1 MRTLWLVA
9 ICAIGARE
17 RCHGFAGDSLMPLP
31 LSIPINIDQ
40 KLYAL
45 LQEILR
51 RSVDGTVVPLFVDY
65 SGQRV
70 LIGAISASSA
80 NQGKLEVT
88 GDIKI
93 IGNATNG
100 LLMSAAS
107 GNLWRLTIEEAT
119 GDDGSTFATPRLTR
133 VS

>member
-1 MRTLWLVA
+1 
-9 ICAIGARE
+9 
-17 RCHGFAGDSLMPLP
+17 MPLP
-31 LSIPINIDQ
+31 LTIPLNVDQ
-40 KLYAL
+40 SLYAL
-45 LQEILR
+45 FQEILR
-51 RSVDGTVVPLFVDY
+51 RSVDGTVVPIFIDY
-65 SGQRV
+65 SNQRV

-80 NQGKLEVT
+80 NQGKVEVT

-107 GNLWRLTIEEAT
+107 GNLWRMTIEEAT
-119 GDDGSTFATPRLTR
+119 GEDGSTYAIPRFTR

>member
-1 MRTLWLVA
+1 
-9 ICAIGARE
+9 
-17 RCHGFAGDSLMPLP
+17 MPLP
-31 LSIPINIDQ
+31 LSVPINIDAN
-40 KLYAL
+40 LYAL
-45 LQEILR
+45 FQEILR
-51 RSVDGTVVPLFVDY
+51 RSVDGTVVPLFADY

-70 LIGAISASSA
+70 LVGAISASSA

-107 GNLWRLTIEEAT
+107 GNLWRMTIEEAI

>member
-1 MRTLWLVA
+1 
-9 ICAIGARE
+9 
-17 RCHGFAGDSLMPLP
+17 MPLP
-31 LSIPINIDQ
+31 LTIQINVDQ

-45 LQEILR
+45 FQEILR
-51 RSVDGTVVPLFVDY
+51 RAPDGTVVPLFVDY
-65 SGQRV
+65 NNQRV
-70 LIGAISASSA
+70 LIGSISASAA

-107 GNLWRLTIEEAT
+107 GNLWRMTIEEAT
-119 GDDGSTFATPRLTR
+119 GDDGSTYASPRLTR

>member
-1 MRTLWLVA
+1 
-9 ICAIGARE
+9 
-17 RCHGFAGDSLMPLP
+17 MPLP
-31 LSIPINIDQ
+31 LSIPIDIDQ

-45 LQEILR
+45 FQEMLR
-51 RSVDGTVVPLFVDY
+51 RSVDGTTVPLFTDY
-65 SGQRV
+65 NNQRV
-70 LIGAISASSA
+70 LIGAIVASTS
-80 NQGKLEVT
+80 NPGKLEVT

-107 GNLWRLTIEEAT
+107 GNLWRMTISESI
-119 GDDGSTFATPRLTR
+119 GDDGSTYAVPVLTR